1 MEETS
6 SNGYNENI
14 LKNINSNYIL
24 ENVFGYLNENKLLQI
39 IKYNSY
45 LKKILNKDINDYK
58 RYTQIELEII
68 AINLED
74 SNVFINLVKKDKQYY
89 HIYFNDEKKE
99 INNNFFLKNKKVNKI
114 RITIDY
120 PINSFQNLFQYCKCI
135 KKITFIKFNRNNII
149 DMSYM
154 FQNCESLEVLNFI
167 KFNTDRVIDMSSMF
181 ENCKSLKELN
191 LINFNT
197 NKVENMK
204 SMFRG
209 VHH

>member
-99 INNNFFLKNKKVNKI
+99 INNNFFFKK
-114 RITIDY
+114 
-120 PINSFQNLFQYCKCI
+120 Q
-135 KKITFIKFNRNNII
+135 
-149 DMSYM
+149 
-154 FQNCESLEVLNFI
+154 
-167 KFNTDRVIDMSSMF
+167 
-181 ENCKSLKELN
+181 KSK
-191 LINFNT
+191 
-197 NKVENMK
+197 
-204 SMFRG
+204 
-209 VHH
+209 